1 MLQPMD
7 TEPRDWGPALIL
19 HNDRDELPPFWSQRL
34 NPYPRRHVFG
44 ILLDGREPFDFYCR
58 PHQDASP
65 PWPETFHLVEK
76 EEPNNDPLESESSET
91 GTDERWHPYGRVT
104 PPMRDGNY
112 EENVYC
118 ENDSEDIGVGPLSHI
133 AFYSDL

>member
-7 TEPRDWGPALIL
+7 ETEPRDWGPALIL
-19 HNDRDELPPFWSQRL
+19 HNDRDELPHFWSQRL
-34 NPYPRRHVFG
+34 NPYPRRHIFG
-44 ILLDGREPFDFYCR
+44 RPRDNEDDYDFYSR
-58 PHQDASP
+58 TQQDASR

-91 GTDERWHPYGRVT
+91 GTDERWHPYGRET
-104 PPMRDGNY
+104 PPMRDGSY
-112 EENVYC
+112 EEIYC
-118 ENDSEDIGVGPLSHI
+118 ENDFEDIGAGPLSNI

>member
-7 TEPRDWGPALIL
+7 TEPRDWGPALLL
-19 HNDRDELPPFWSQRL
+19 HNDSDELPQFWSQRL

-44 ILLDGREPFDFYCR
+44 ILRGGHNAFDFYCR
-58 PHQDASP
+58 PHQDVSP

-104 PPMRDGNY
+104 PPMREGSY
-112 EENVYC
+112 EENYC
-118 ENDSEDIGVGPLSHI
+118 ENDSEDIGAGPLSNI